1 MPQNRSPLTARLKSR
16 LRQVSF
22 LRRLKR
28 SVIGP
33 RIPPR
38 RPGVEVV
45 REYIGGLEAGADLKV
60 AFGGHWSDNPGW
72 LLLTEADQD
81 ITTRLH
87 FDDRSVDVVF
97 SEHVIEHVSFVGGVH
112 YFQECARILKPGGIC
127 RTVCPMLDR
136 MMQVDFRSD
145 NGITY
150 IENSLK
156 PFYSEANE
164 ILTDLQLGG
173 LRENAVPF
181 FFAALYMG
189 HEHRFIWT
197 SDLMIKVMK
206 AVGFREARRVNV
218 GEGRRPEVCIERRR
232 RGVYLG
238 HDWREELL
246 VDREPFDVES
256 LVVEAIR

>member
-1 MPQNRSPLTARLKSR
+1 MSSSLAGLKSR

-33 RIPPR
+33 RTPAR
-38 RPGVEVV
+38 RPGLEVI
-45 REYIGGLEAGADLKV
+45 REYVDGLEAGADLKV
-60 AFGGHWSDNPGW
+60 VFGGHWSDNPGW
-72 LLLTEADQD
+72 LLLSEADQD
-81 ITTRLH
+81 ITTRLQ
-87 FDDRSVDVVF
+87 FADRTVDVVLT
-97 SEHVIEHVSFVGGVH
+97 EHVIEHVPFVGGVH
-112 YFQECARILKPGGIC
+112 YFQECARILKSGGIC

-136 MMQVDFRSD
+136 MMDVDLRSA

-150 IENSLK
+150 VENSLK
-156 PFYSEANE
+156 PFYSDANQ
-164 ILTDLQLGG
+164 ILTELELGG
-173 LRENAVPF
+173 LQENVLPF
-181 FFAALYMG
+181 FFGALYMG

-206 AVGFREARRVNV
+206 AVGFREARRVNI
-218 GEGRRPEVCIERRR
+218 GEGSQPEVCIERRR

-246 VDREPFDVES
+246 VAREPFDVES
-256 LVVEAIR
+256 FVVEGIR